1 MNQKTLRGL
10 FSAFVFIT
18 FCLFGWHTVA
28 VDVFSDY
35 IRGES
40 DVGVAGVG
48 LSFFGVLG
56 FALLVAFIST
66 RLLARSDE
74 EADASA
80 GY

>member
-1 MNQKTLRGL
+1 MNQKTIRGL

-18 FCLFGWHTVA
+18 FCMFGWFTFA
-28 VDVFSDY
+28 IDVFDDY
-35 IRGES
+35 VRGES
-40 DVGVAGVG
+40 EVGVFGVG
-48 LSFFGVLG
+48 MSFFGVLG
-56 FALLVAFIST
+56 FAFLVAFIST